1 MSKRSIN
8 EKDLIRIDQRIN
20 YDLDDYAKQW
30 TYSEQEID
38 EDFYNHLFQE
48 IFSIPNDFSN
58 KLPHYLNKYKGRILE
73 MLLYHIKYKEE
84 ITVVYSNVE
93 DCCEDIESQIGD
105 IEDFIEKLNHDKY
118 DANDEFDSCVDKI
131 CDISGFR
138 AIVMKSTSLH
148 KDLMTSWGISTLDLS
163 ENDQEEVNN
172 LIADAEELKNQYWE
186 NEWEEYN
193 LKDLLDIAG
202 TNLKDA
208 KEHIEKI
215 EEIMYF

>member
-1 MSKRSIN
+1 MN

-20 YDLDDYAKQW
+20 HDLDDYAKQW

-84 ITVVYSNVE
+84 IMVVYSNVE

-105 IEDFIEKLNHDKY
+105 IEDKIEAHKIEKFVANNKFDEIVDEICNTINVRPILMSATSSRKHVKDSWSIDTSEVEDQIHDLNGWK
-118 DANDEFDSCVDKI
+118 DE
-131 CDISGFR
+131 
-138 AIVMKSTSLH
+138 
-148 KDLMTSWGISTLDLS
+148 
-163 ENDQEEVNN
+163 
-172 LIADAEELKNQYWE
+172 YWE

-193 LKDLLDIAG
+193 LKDLLDVAG